1 MNKCYINIL
10 IISLLLIA
18 SSKVIGQV
26 GIGTISPDPSSILD
40 ITSTT
45 QGMLAPRMTS
55 SERINIASPVKGLL
69 VFDIE
74 QDAFYYFSG
83 SIWVKLEGSINRNNY
98 KLVKSISDLSDE
110 LVAGGG
116 AKYLLN
122 ENFLYEINGT
132 IIVDFPIDLNEA
144 YVRGQDTREDALFNL
159 TGSALFTGSTGGNLR
174 DFLILGSGNPAF
186 NINSSATQSL
196 IVNSV
201 VFVGCSS
208 VGTISNLGLVFFN
221 VSQFINCSTG
231 ITASDITSLLMSNI
245 FWRSNSLGTFLTL
258 SGTFDDV
265 QISSGRVAVDNGEIG
280 LDVSSNPIINNTGSI
295 NGVAFT
301 GTGTRVNGYTTG
313 GYPGYLFSNKWD
325 VSTPG
330 LKLEIDDNAV
340 GDIHLNAPVGSGF
353 ETTFSGAGTSS
364 RVKIVGT
371 TNSASLFRFTSSG
384 NNRIIYDGIRERNF
398 QISTSLSFQGD
409 NNNTIYVFYIAKNG
423 TVVEDTRVYREVGE
437 NNDVGAVAIIG
448 SMDLVQGDYIEVW
461 AERVSGGGDLLTVS
475 LNLTAK

>member
-1 MNKCYINIL
+1 MKKSYFNIL
-10 IISLLLIA
+10 IITLLLIA

-26 GIGTISPDPSSILD
+26 GIGTITPDPSSILD

-55 SERINIASPVKGLL
+55 AERIDIASPVKGLL

-98 KLVKSISDLSDE
+98 KLVKSITDLSDE
-110 LVAGGG
+110 LAAGGG

-122 ENFLYEINGT
+122 EKFLYEINGT
-132 IIVDFPIDLNEA
+132 IIFDFPVDLNEA
-144 YVRGQDTREDALFNL
+144 YVRGQDTRGDILFNN
-159 TGSALFTGSTGGNLR
+159 TGSALFTGSKGGNIR
-174 DFLILGSGNPAF
+174 DLFISGNGNPAF
-186 NINSSATQSL
+186 NINASATQSL

-221 VSQFINCSTG
+221 ISQFIACSTG
-231 ITASDITSLLMSNI
+231 IAASDITSLLMSNI

-265 QISSGRVAVDNGEIG
+265 QISSGRVAVDNGEFG

-301 GTGTRVNGYTTG
+301 GVGTRVSGYTTG
-313 GYPGYLFSNKWD
+313 GYLGYLFTNNWD

-353 ETTFSGAGTSS
+353 ETLFSGTGTSS
-364 RVKIVGT
+364 RVKVVGT
-371 TNSASLFRFTSSG
+371 TNSANLFRFTSSG
-384 NNRIIYDGIRERNF
+384 DNRIIYDGIRERNF

-409 NNNTIYVFYIAKNG
+409 NNNTVYIFYIAKNG
-423 TVVEDTRVYREVGE
+423 TVVDDTRVYREVGE
-437 NNDVGAVAIIG
+437 NNDVGAVSLVG

-461 AERVSGGGDLLTVS
+461 AERLSGGGDLLTVS
-475 LNLTAK
+475 LNLVAK